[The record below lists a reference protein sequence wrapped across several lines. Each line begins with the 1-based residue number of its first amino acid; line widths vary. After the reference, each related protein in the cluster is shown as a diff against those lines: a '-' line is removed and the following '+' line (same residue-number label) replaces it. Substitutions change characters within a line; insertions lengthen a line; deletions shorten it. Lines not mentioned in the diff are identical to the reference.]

1 MMTTNPPA
9 YHMQHAT
16 TRLALGKFVEG
27 SARTV
32 ELPINHDKF
41 VTLGLIEHGEPSK
54 FTRSQ
59 VYAGLDLAYAN
70 CRADGPLASASLPEK
85 ANKAGHTRALSM
97 GYTYGKGNV
106 KHANLML
113 YGLGKHRKAN
123 KSRKNDA
130 ALTAAVKAKTDVT
143 YDGKSYASEDLAR
156 KAGCRA
162 VHGANW
168 WDCDADTKVKRLA
181 GIKL

>member
-70 CRADGPLASASLPEK
+70 CRADGPLACAPLPEK
-85 ANKAGHTRALSM
+85 GNKAGHIRALSM
-97 GYTYGKGNV
+97 GYTYGKDGA
-106 KHANLML
+106 KHANLTL

-123 KSRKNDA
+123 RSRRNA
-130 ALTAAVKAKTDVT
+130 SELAVAVKAKTTVT
-143 YDGKSYASEDLAR
+143 YDGKQYANEDLAR

-162 VHGANW
+162 VHGQDW
-168 WDCDADTKVKRLA
+168 WKVDKDERLA
-181 GIKL
+181 AVKL